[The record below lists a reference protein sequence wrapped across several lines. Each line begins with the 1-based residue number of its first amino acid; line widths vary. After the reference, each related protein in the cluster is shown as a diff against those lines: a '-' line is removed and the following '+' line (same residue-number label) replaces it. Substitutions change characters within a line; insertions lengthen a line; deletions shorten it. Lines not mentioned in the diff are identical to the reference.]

1 MRGLLTALFF
11 AANTLFWCVLLYFF
25 VLLKLLSPIKSL
37 RDFFSRVMVSIAEN
51 WISGNSFGLGLFQKI
66 HWDVQGDQK
75 LDKNHSYLVC
85 ANHQCWVDIV
95 VLQQVFNRRIPFLR
109 FFIKQSL
116 VYVPVLGGAWWA
128 LDFPFMKRYSKEY
141 LEKHPDKRGK
151 DLETT
156 RKACEKFRGKTIS
169 VINFLEG
176 TRFTKAKHDKQKS
189 PYENL
194 LRPKAGGMAFVLEA
208 MGDQFHSLLDVTI
221 HYPQGPVELW
231 GLFSGKMKDVHV
243 RIREI
248 AIPRE
253 FVGADYLED
262 PSHRE
267 KFQEWIH
274 QIWLQKDQ
282 TLKNLKAGS

>member
-128 LDFPFMKRYSKEY
+128 LDFPFMKRYSKTIYE
-141 LEKHPDKRGK
+141 
-151 DLETT
+151 DLAEP
-156 RKACEKFRGKTIS
+156 G
-169 VINFLEG
+169 LG
-176 TRFTKAKHDKQKS
+176 TRYSRGD
-189 PYENL
+189 
-194 LRPKAGGMAFVLEA
+194 LRKDE
-208 MGDQFHSLLDVTI
+208 
-221 HYPQGPVELW
+221 
-231 GLFSGKMKDVHV
+231 GLG
-243 RIREI
+243 
-248 AIPRE
+248 
-253 FVGADYLED
+253 
-262 PSHRE
+262 
-267 KFQEWIH
+267 
-274 QIWLQKDQ
+274 
-282 TLKNLKAGS
+282 TL